1 MLALPSESFDYKYV
15 QPCLPAG
22 DRQPIHSITSTIM
35 SNGKG
40 LRDSA
45 SILIG
50 QNKQTITVLLWSNS
64 LGEHVLTDQQ
74 AIVDSI
80 EELQTRQNWLEKRVR
95 EIASSIPDSNERNG
109 AQVRDHRMMRRGF
122 GSADNIANWIW

>member
-1 MLALPSESFDYKYV
+1 
-15 QPCLPAG
+15 
-22 DRQPIHSITSTIM
+22 M

-50 QNKQTITVLLWSNS
+50 QNKQTITVLLWSSS

-80 EELQTRQNWLEKRVR
+80 EKLENRQRWLVLRVR
-95 EIASSIPDSNERNG
+95 EIASSISDSGERNKGEVRHIRLNSAGSG
-109 AQVRDHRMMRRGF
+109 AETAALTELDIG
-122 GSADNIANWIW
+122 N